1 MSYQLDNKTKVRTL
15 KKSLLYIW
23 MLPLLI
29 FSIAV
34 VDVRAQ
40 QATIGVEPDSI
51 FDPGLG
57 PGSNFTV
64 EIWIHQVEDLAGLEF
79 KLAYNTTVLNATLI
93 TYGDIFGE
101 TYFPLT
107 SEIHDD
113 EGYVWYGFMEGF
125 GEPGFNGTG
134 RAAIINFTV
143 ASVGESVLHLNDTK
157 LGDSSVPPVSIV
169 HDALDGYFS
178 NVEAV
183 IESCDSAGDQKDTF
197 DLGETVYVT
206 GGGYSPS
213 TTYNFSIVVDEE
225 TWTDGMA
232 IPERVPETATTISS
246 NIDGDIQPT
255 AVWSD
260 PQTVGKYDMVV
271 DVNGNGQYD
280 AGIDALDD
288 NEIEVTGGFLV
299 IPEFL
304 SFIILPLFMTATL
317 LAAIMLGK
325 KTRKKKT
332 I

>member
-1 MSYQLDNKTKVRTL
+1 
-15 KKSLLYIW
+15 

-34 VDVRAQ
+34 VDARAQ

-64 EIWIHQVEDLAGLEF
+64 EIWIRNITDLAGLEF

-93 TYGDIFGE
+93 EYGDIYGE
-101 TYFPLT
+101 TYLPLT

-113 EGYVWYGFMEGF
+113 EGYVWYSIMEGY

-143 ASVGESVLHLNDTK
+143 DSVGESVLHLNETK
-157 LGDSSVPPVSIV
+157 LGDSSVPPVPIV

-183 IESCDSAGDQKDTF
+183 IESCDSAGDQKNSF

-288 NEIEVTGGFLV
+288 SDIEVTGGFLV

-325 KTRKKKT
+325 KTRKKNT